1 VHRYP
6 ELNVKILPLMEDYL
20 VALRSRDNTPAPLL
34 TMDRE
39 HEEQMIDNFRA
50 EVEAKLRL
58 HQEQEQQQEAAAAT
72 TESPAAATEVKEE
85 ITAAEGGEGTTAAAT
100 GSHEEATA
108 DETTLPAEDL
118 AAAAAGENTLKVE
131 VHATA
136 VHHHVEETPRVAHA
150 QTHDFSHNQ
159 GAYTVRRV
167 EMGGSGGGRG
177 GLIVTL
183 IFGGVAIMIAMVVG
197 VVLVRQ
203 RGSRYAQQ
211 QLVSKIGGRTRDG
224 FIEVDAA
231 TPEER
236 HMAAMQITGYENP
249 TYKYFEAS
257 TA

>member
-1 VHRYP
+1 M
-6 ELNVKILPLMEDYL
+6 KILPLMEDYL

-50 EVEAKLRL
+50 EVEAKQRQ
-58 HQEQEQQQEAAAAT
+58 HQEEEEEARLLQAEAAAT
-72 TESPAAATEVKEE
+72 TTELPAAEE
-85 ITAAEGGEGTTAAAT
+85 KKVAETAAADSGAATTIMAT
-100 GSHEEATA
+100 GHQEE
-108 DETTLPAEDL
+108 ETTLPAADP
-118 AAAAAGENTLKVE
+118 AAADNTLKVE

-136 VHHHVEETPRVAHA
+136 VHHHVVEETPRVAHA

-167 EMGGSGGGRG
+167 EMGGGGGRSS

-183 IFGGVAIMIAMVVG
+183 IFGGVALMIALVVG

-236 HMAAMQITGYENP
+236 HMAAMQMNGYENP

>member
-1 VHRYP
+1 
-6 ELNVKILPLMEDYL
+6 
-20 VALRSRDNTPAPLL
+20 
-34 TMDRE
+34 MDRE

-50 EVEAKLRL
+50 EVEAKQRQ
-58 HQEQEQQQEAAAAT
+58 HQEEEEEARLLAEAAAT
-72 TESPAAATEVKEE
+72 TQPPPEEDEADETAVDSAAT
-85 ITAAEGGEGTTAAAT
+85 TTLANN
-100 GSHEEATA
+100 GHPE
-108 DETTLPAEDL
+108 ETTLPAGDT
-118 AAAAAGENTLKVE
+118 AAANDDTLKVE

-136 VHHHVEETPRVAHA
+136 VHHHVEEIPRVAHA
-150 QTHDFSHNQ
+150 QTHEFSHNQ

-167 EMGGSGGGRG
+167 EMGGNSGHS

-183 IFGGVAIMIAMVVG
+183 IFGGVALMIAMVVG

-236 HMAAMQITGYENP
+236 HMAAMQMNGYENP

>member
-1 VHRYP
+1 M
-6 ELNVKILPLMEDYL
+6 KILPLMEDYL

-50 EVEAKLRL
+50 EVEAKQRQ
-58 HQEQEQQQEAAAAT
+58 HQEEEEEARLLQAEAAAT
-72 TESPAAATEVKEE
+72 TTELPAAEE
-85 ITAAEGGEGTTAAAT
+85 KKVAETAAADSGAATTIMAT
-100 GSHEEATA
+100 GHQEE
-108 DETTLPAEDL
+108 ETTLPAADP
-118 AAAAAGENTLKVE
+118 AAADNTLKVE

-136 VHHHVEETPRVAHA
+136 VHHHVVEETPRVAHA

-167 EMGGSGGGRG
+167 EMGGGGGRSS
-177 GLIVTL
+177 GLIVTPSCS
-183 IFGGVAIMIAMVVG
+183 GGSGTPRAVG
-197 VVLVRQ
+197 VCCCGKGTRVVQ
-203 RGSRYAQQ
+203 GGGRYAQQ

-236 HMAAMQITGYENP
+236 HMAAMQMNGYENP

>member
-1 VHRYP
+1 
-6 ELNVKILPLMEDYL
+6 M
-20 VALRSRDNTPAPLL
+20 
-34 TMDRE
+34 
-39 HEEQMIDNFRA
+39 
-50 EVEAKLRL
+50 
-58 HQEQEQQQEAAAAT
+58 AA
-72 TESPAAATEVKEE
+72 
-85 ITAAEGGEGTTAAAT
+85 G
-100 GSHEEATA
+100 
-108 DETTLPAEDL
+108 
-118 AAAAAGENTLKVE
+118 GENTLKVE